1 MGGWTYIARCRDD
14 SLYVG
19 STSYADVQTRID
31 EHNDARYCGF
41 TSKRRPVVLAWSMWS
56 QYLSEAYEL
65 ERQLKGWSRAK
76 KLALIRGDIDRPKA
90 FAKRPSVRTGILK
103 CRGEA
108 TPVVRVTG
116 RNLHRLFDEAQST
129 GAKKANSLARHPEVR
144 AKRATKDD

>member
-31 EHNDARYCGF
+31 EHNDARYLGF
-41 TSKRRPVVLAWSMWS
+41 TSKSRPVVLAWSMWF
-56 QYLSEAYEL
+56 QDLAEAHEW

-76 KLALIRGDIDRPKA
+76 KLALIRGDIDRLKA
-90 FAKRPSVRTGILK
+90 FAKRPSVRTEIFK
-103 CRGEA
+103 SRGE
-108 TPVVRVTG
+108 TPPVVRVTG
-116 RNLHRLFDEAQST
+116 RNLRRLFDEAQST
-129 GAKKANSLARHPEVR
+129 GASKVDSLARHPEVR